1 MLGPALIW
9 RKSSKTLNAKEL
21 ALSEPKPKLPTAKR
35 DLPKSVT
42 LSGRDLEEAR
52 RLLGLL
58 SEDDDETSSTASEL
72 ARLAFARRPTRQ
84 EQLTIRARE
93 VLTLRQKRAEL
104 FGPTMF
110 GEPAWEMLL
119 HLYTMA
125 GAARQSMSRLAQLSG
140 SSKATALR
148 WIDYMLDRGLIS
160 RQPHP
165 TDLRTAFVEL
175 TDKGREKLEAYLA
188 DTINFTE

>member
-1 MLGPALIW
+1 M
-9 RKSSKTLNAKEL
+9 
-21 ALSEPKPKLPTAKR
+21 SEPKPKLPTAKR

-52 RLLGLL
+52 RLLALF
-58 SEDDDETSSTASEL
+58 SEEEEEEDQGTASEL
-72 ARLAFARRPTRQ
+72 ARLAFSRRPTRQ
-84 EQLTIRARE
+84 EQLALRARE
-93 VLTLRQKRAEL
+93 ILALRQKRAEL
-104 FGPTMF
+104 FGPSMF

-119 HLYTMA
+119 HLYSMA

-140 SSKATALR
+140 TSKATALR
-148 WIDYMLDRGLIS
+148 WIDYLLDRGLIS

>member
-1 MLGPALIW
+1 
-9 RKSSKTLNAKEL
+9 L

-58 SEDDDETSSTASEL
+58 SEEDDETSSTASEL

-93 VLTLRQKRAEL
+93 VLALRQKRAEL

-119 HLYTMA
+119 HLYSMA

-148 WIDYMLDRGLIS
+148 WIDYMLDRGLVS

>member
-1 MLGPALIW
+1 
-9 RKSSKTLNAKEL
+9 L

-35 DLPKSVT
+35 DLPNSVT

-52 RLLGLL
+52 RLLALFSGEEE
-58 SEDDDETSSTASEL
+58 EDQGTAGEL

-84 EQLTIRARE
+84 EQLELRARE
-93 VLTLRQKRAEL
+93 ILTLRQKRAEL
-104 FGPTMF
+104 FGASMF

-119 HLYTMA
+119 RLYALA
-125 GAARQSMSRLAQLSG
+125 GASRQSMSRLAQMSG
-140 SSKATALR
+140 TSKATALR
-148 WIDYMLDRGLIS
+148 WIDYLLDRGLIS

-175 TDKGREKLEAYLA
+175 TDKGREKLEAYLV

>member
-1 MLGPALIW
+1 LLGKALILATGFLF
-9 RKSSKTLNAKEL
+9 RSPKGF
-21 ALSEPKPKLPTAKR
+21 ALSEPKPKLPAAKR

-58 SEDDDETSSTASEL
+58 SEEDDEVSSTASEL
-72 ARLAFARRPTRQ
+72 ARLAFARCPTRQ

-93 VLTLRQKRAEL
+93 ILALRQKRAEL

-119 HLYTMA
+119 HLYSMA

-148 WIDYMLDRGLIS
+148 WIDYLLDRGLVS
-160 RQPHP
+160 RRPHP
-165 TDLRTAFVEL
+165 TDLRTTFVEL